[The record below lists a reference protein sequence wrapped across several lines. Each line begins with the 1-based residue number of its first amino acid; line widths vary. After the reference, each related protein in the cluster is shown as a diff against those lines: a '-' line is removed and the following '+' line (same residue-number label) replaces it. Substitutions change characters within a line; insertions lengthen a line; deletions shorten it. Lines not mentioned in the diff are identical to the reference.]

1 LRAPQ
6 PPDDVAA
13 PIDLDLQTAVLHPG
27 DRELARP
34 ILFRRPPDPIGAHS
48 VTDVENLIQPPV
60 YSRAQHR
67 GLAERSFSMTEL
79 AASRPRSA
87 LERWF
92 KFDQNRT
99 TPARDT
105 IAGLTTFIVMSYII
119 FVNPSIL
126 SFRGVPNL
134 EGKGLPF
141 EAVLT
146 STCLV
151 AGVMT
156 ILMGLY
162 SNRAYAIAPG
172 LGLNAVV
179 AFTLVAEAGL
189 SFPEAMGLIVVEGLA
204 AVVAVLMGLRE
215 SIMRAIPL
223 ELKKAIAIGIG
234 LFIAFIG
241 LYNSGLVVGR
251 ASPTPVDLA
260 SFTTWPVLITLVGI
274 VITVALR
281 AIGFPG
287 DLLIGIIATTVF
299 ATILNYAFD
308 VYPKD
313 LGYARWPDDIFKAPD
328 FSLVGDISFDA
339 FTTLPFVAALA
350 FAFSLF
356 LADFFDTMGTLVGVG
371 RQAGYLDRRGEL
383 PEIRKPLLVD
393 SAAAAAGGFVSAS
406 SATTYIESAAGVG
419 VGGRTGWV
427 SVITGAL
434 FFPFMFVAPLI
445 GMVPPQATAPAL
457 IIVGWLM
464 ISVLTEAEEEAE
476 AEVRGEPP
484 PRRAL
489 AGIDFHDV
497 ALGLSAAIVIMFMPF
512 SFSITDGIAAGFI
525 VYVLVRTFQGLWN
538 EVHPLMWAAALAFA
552 IYFAIP
558 ILQQEFS
565 WI

>member
-1 LRAPQ
+1 
-6 PPDDVAA
+6 
-13 PIDLDLQTAVLHPG
+13 
-27 DRELARP
+27 
-34 ILFRRPPDPIGAHS
+34 
-48 VTDVENLIQPPV
+48 
-60 YSRAQHR
+60 
-67 GLAERSFSMTEL
+67 MTEL
-79 AASRPRSA
+79 SASGPRSG

-92 KFDQNRT
+92 RFDQNRT
-99 TPARDT
+99 TLARDT

-119 FVNPSIL
+119 FVNPTIL
-126 SFRGVPNL
+126 GFRGVPGL
-134 EGKGLPF
+134 EAKGLPF

-162 SNRAYAIAPG
+162 TNRAYALAPG

-189 SFPEAMGLIVVEGLA
+189 SFPEAMGLIVIEGLA
-204 AVVAVLMGLRE
+204 AVLAVLIGLRE
-215 SIMRAIPL
+215 AIMRAIPL

-241 LYNSGLVVGR
+241 LYNSGLVIGR

-287 DLLIGIIATTVF
+287 DLLIGIVATTVF
-299 ATILNYAFD
+299 ATIVNYAAD
-308 VYPKD
+308 VYPEN

-339 FTTLPFVAALA
+339 FTTLPFIAAVA

-434 FFPFMFVAPLI
+434 FFPFMFIAPLI

-464 ISVLTEAEEEAE
+464 ISVLTESEEEAE
-476 AEVRGEPP
+476 AAEAGAEPRQ
-484 PRRAL
+484 RRAL

-525 VYVLVRTFQGLWN
+525 VYVLVRTFQGQWKG
-538 EVHPLMWAAALAFA
+538 VHPLMWVAALAFA

-558 ILQQEFS
+558 IMQQEFS

>member
-1 LRAPQ
+1 MS
-6 PPDDVAA
+6 
-13 PIDLDLQTAVLHPG
+13 
-27 DRELARP
+27 E
-34 ILFRRPPDPIGAHS
+34 F
-48 VTDVENLIQPPV
+48 
-60 YSRAQHR
+60 
-67 GLAERSFSMTEL
+67 
-79 AASRPRSA
+79 AASLERSA
-87 LERWF
+87 LGRRF
-92 KFDQNRT
+92 RFQQNGT
-99 TPARDT
+99 ALVRDT
-105 IAGLTTFIVMSYII
+105 VAGLTTFIVMSYII
-119 FVNPSIL
+119 FVNPTIL
-126 SFRGVPNL
+126 SFRGVPGL
-134 EGKGLPF
+134 EQKGLPF

-162 SNRAYAIAPG
+162 TNRAYALAPG

-179 AFTLVAEAGL
+179 AFTLVAENGL
-189 SFPEAMGLIVVEGLA
+189 SFPQAMGLIVVEGLA
-204 AVVAVLMGLRE
+204 AVVAVLIGLRE
-215 SIMRAIPL
+215 AIMRAIPL

-260 SFTTWPVLITLVGI
+260 AFTTWPVLITLVGLVVTI
-274 VITVALR
+274 ALR

-287 DLLIGIIATTVF
+287 DLLIGIVATTAF
-299 ATILNYAFD
+299 ATIVNYAAD
-308 VYPKD
+308 VYPEN
-313 LGYARWPDDIFKAPD
+313 LGYARWPDTIYEAPD
-328 FSLVGDISFDA
+328 FSIIGDISFSA
-339 FTTLPFVAALA
+339 FTTLPFIAAVA

-371 RQAGYLDRRGEL
+371 RQAGYLDRQGEL

-406 SATTYIESAAGVG
+406 SATTYIESASGVG

-427 SVITGAL
+427 SVVTGAL
-434 FFPFMFVAPLI
+434 FFPFMFFAPLI

-464 ISVLTEAEEEAE
+464 ISVLTESEEEAE
-476 AEVRGEPP
+476 GGERRRG
-484 PRRAL
+484 RAL
-489 AGIDFHDV
+489 AGIDFHDL

-525 VYVLVRTFQGLWN
+525 VYVLVRVFQGAWAT
-538 EVHPLMWAAALAFA
+538 VHPLMWAAAIAFA
-552 IYFAIP
+552 VYFALP

>member
-1 LRAPQ
+1 MS
-6 PPDDVAA
+6 D
-13 PIDLDLQTAVLHPG
+13 
-27 DRELARP
+27 
-34 ILFRRPPDPIGAHS
+34 
-48 VTDVENLIQPPV
+48 
-60 YSRAQHR
+60 
-67 GLAERSFSMTEL
+67 L
-79 AASRPRSA
+79 AASPQDSA
-87 LERWF
+87 LDRWF
-92 KFDQNRT
+92 RFRERRT
-99 TPARDT
+99 TLARDT
-105 IAGLTTFIVMSYII
+105 IAGMTTFIVMSYII
-119 FVNPSIL
+119 FVNPAIL
-126 SFRGVPNL
+126 GFAGVPDL
-134 EGKGLPF
+134 EGQGLPF

-156 ILMGLY
+156 IIMGLY
-162 SNRAYAIAPG
+162 TNMAYAIAPG

-179 AFTLVAEAGL
+179 AFTLVAQNGL
-189 SFPEAMGLIVVEGLA
+189 GFPEAMGLIVIEGLA
-204 AVVAVLMGLRE
+204 AVIAVVIGLRE
-215 SIMRAIPL
+215 AIMRAIPL

-251 ASPTPVDLA
+251 ESPTPTDL
-260 SFTTWPVLITLVGI
+260 SPFTTWPVIITLVGLI
-274 VITVALR
+274 ITIGLR

-287 DLLIGIIATTVF
+287 DLLIGIVATTVF
-299 ATILNYAFD
+299 ATIVNYAAD
-308 VYPKD
+308 VYPEN

-328 FSLVGDISFDA
+328 FSLVGEVSFDA
-339 FTTLPFVAALA
+339 FSTLPFVAALA
-350 FAFSLF
+350 LAFSLF

-371 RQAGYLDRRGEL
+371 RQAGYVNAQGEM

-393 SAAAAAGGFVSAS
+393 SAAAAVGGFASAS
-406 SATTYIESAAGVG
+406 SATTYIESSAGVG

-434 FFPFMFVAPLI
+434 FFPFMFIAPLI

-464 ISVLTEAEEEAE
+464 ISVLTEVEEEAE
-476 AEVRGEPP
+476 VEEGILPVTTGTTDEPSRTARG
-484 PRRAL
+484 RHL
-489 AGIDFHDV
+489 AGINFHDV

-525 VYVLVRTFQGLWN
+525 VYVLVRTFQGLWRD
-538 EVHPLMWAAALAFA
+538 VHPLMWAAAIAFA
-552 IYFAIP
+552 IYFALP